1 MTTTTQAIVI
11 GAGQAGL
18 AMSWCLGRHGVAH
31 VVLERGRVAERW
43 RSERWDSLR
52 LLTPNWLTRLPGL
65 VYAGPEP
72 DGFLSMPEV
81 VGFLDDYAR
90 IAAAPVE
97 TGTTVRRVRRLG
109 SHYSVETDRGTWQA
123 PVVVIATGYCD
134 KPRIPAAA
142 AGLPAWVHQATPST
156 YRNPDSLPEGGVLV
170 VGASSS
176 GVQLADELRS
186 SGREVTLAVGRHI
199 RVPRRYRDRDIMW
212 WLDRTGILTKP
223 VAKVADLAAVR
234 REPSLQL
241 VGSPEGRDVDLE
253 QLARSGVRLVG
264 RLAGIEGGR
273 VRFAADLHETT
284 AAAEHR
290 LQRLL
295 AKLDRTATALQHTV
309 PVERVP
315 SIVLEAPA
323 TTLDLAAA
331 GIRTVLWA
339 TGFRR
344 DYAWLDVP
352 VLDAAGEIVHDG
364 GVTPSP
370 GLYVLGLNFL
380 RRRNSSFIAGA
391 GEDAAEL
398 ASDILARLAAQPR
411 QAA

>member
-1 MTTTTQAIVI
+1 MTTTTQAIII

-18 AMSWCLGRHGVAH
+18 AMSWCLGRRGVAH
-31 VVLERGRVAERW
+31 VALERGRIGERW

-72 DGFLSMPEV
+72 EGFLTMPEV
-81 VGFLDDYAR
+81 AGFLDDYAR

-97 TGTTVRRVRRLG
+97 TGTTVRRVRRIG
-109 SHYSVETDRGTWQA
+109 DRYSVETDRGTWHA
-123 PVVVIATGYCD
+123 PVVVVATGYCD
-134 KPRIPAAA
+134 KPRVPAAA
-142 AGLPAWVHQATPST
+142 AGLPDWVHQITPT
-156 YRNPDSLPEGGVLV
+156 AYRTPDSLPDGGVLV

-186 SGREVTLAVGRHI
+186 SGRDVTLAVGRHI
-199 RVPRRYRDRDIMW
+199 RLPRRYRERDIMW

-223 VAKVADLAAVR
+223 AARVADLMAAR
-234 REPSLQL
+234 QEPSLQL

-253 QLARSGVRLVG
+253 HLAQGGIRLVG
-264 RLAGIEGGR
+264 HLAGIEGSR
-273 VRFAADLHETT
+273 VRFAGDLHETT
-284 AAAEHR
+284 AAAEQR

-295 AKLDRTATALQHTV
+295 ARLDRTAIALQHTV

-315 SIVLEAPA
+315 SIVLGAPE
-323 TTLDLAAA
+323 TTLDLEAA

-364 GVTPSP
+364 GITPSP
-370 GLYVLGLNFL
+370 GLYVLGLNFM

-391 GEDAAEL
+391 GQDAAEL
-398 ASDILARLAAQPR
+398 ADDILARLAARPR

>member
-1 MTTTTQAIVI
+1 MTTTTEAIVI

-18 AMSWCLGRHGVAH
+18 ATSWCLGRHGVAH
-31 VVLERGRVAERW
+31 VVLERGRVGERW

-72 DGFLSMPEV
+72 DGFLSMAEV

-97 TGTTVRRVRRLG
+97 TGTTVRRVRRIG
-109 SHYSVETDRGTWQA
+109 DHYNVETDRGTWHA
-123 PVVVIATGYCD
+123 PVVVIATGHCD
-134 KPRIPAAA
+134 TPKVPAAA
-142 AGLPAWVHQATPST
+142 AGLPDWVHQITPT
-156 YRNPDSLPEGGVLV
+156 AYRNPDSLPDGGVLV
-170 VGASSS
+170 VGASAS
-176 GVQLADELRS
+176 GVQLADEIRS
-186 SGREVTLAVGRHI
+186 SGREITLAVGRHI
-199 RVPRRYRDRDIMW
+199 RLPRRYRDRDIMW

-223 VAKVADLAAVR
+223 AARVAEIAAAR
-234 REPSLQL
+234 QEPSLQL

-253 QLARSGVRLVG
+253 HLARSGIRLVG
-264 RLAGIEGGR
+264 HLAGIDGSR
-273 VRFAADLHETT
+273 VHFAGDLHETT
-284 AAAEHR
+284 SAAEGR

-295 AKLDRTATALQHTV
+295 AKLDRTAIALQHTV

-315 SIVLEAPA
+315 SIVLGAPE
-323 TTLDLAAA
+323 TTLDLEAA

-364 GVTPSP
+364 GITPSP
-370 GLYVLGLNFL
+370 GLYVLGLNFM

-391 GEDAAEL
+391 GQDAAEL
-398 ASDILARLAAQPR
+398 ADDILARLAARPR